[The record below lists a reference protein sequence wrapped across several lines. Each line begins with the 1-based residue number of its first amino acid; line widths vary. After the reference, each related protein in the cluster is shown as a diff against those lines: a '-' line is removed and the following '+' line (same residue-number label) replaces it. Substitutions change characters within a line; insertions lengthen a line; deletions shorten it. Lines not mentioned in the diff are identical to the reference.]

1 MKISRTIFFNKSFLY
16 RWKYSMERT
25 VHDTN
30 SFEFDN

>member
-1 MKISRTIFFNKSFLY
+1 
-16 RWKYSMERT
+16 MERT